1 MTTES
6 PTTEALP
13 VKGPERP
20 RTIEVT
26 LAGQKVTVKRL
37 STRAGLVVAK
47 TLLGYIAELRQPLM
61 DAARN
66 ADGLK
71 EEGPEKT
78 EKTLEI
84 AADMLAAL
92 NRVLKDEDFLKVIS
106 LLLGLP
112 IDTVAE
118 APLEDTKN
126 AVADV
131 FSINDMPALLKAAT
145 HIWQEIQNMGAK
157 L

>member
-1 MTTES
+1 M
-6 PTTEALP
+6 TTEAL
-13 VKGPERP
+13 KRP

-26 LAGQKVTVKRL
+26 LADQKITVSRL

-47 TLLGYIAELRQPLM
+47 TLLGYIAELREPITE
-61 DAARN
+61 AARN
-66 ADGLK
+66 ADQLQ

-92 NRVLKDEDFLKVIS
+92 NRVLKDDDFLKVIS
-106 LLLGLP
+106 LLLGLNP
-112 IDTVAE
+112 DVVGE
-118 APLEDTKN
+118 APLEDTMN
-126 AVADV
+126 AVADA
-131 FSINDMPALLKAAT
+131 FSINDMPALLKAGSR
-145 HIWQEIQNMGAK
+145 IWQEIQNMGAK

>member
-1 MTTES
+1 M
-6 PTTEALP
+6 TTEAL
-13 VKGPERP
+13 ERP

-47 TLLGYIAELRQPLM
+47 TLLGYIAELKEPLLE
-61 DAARN
+61 AARN
-66 ADGLK
+66 ADQIED
-71 EEGPEKT
+71 EEEEKT
-78 EKTLEI
+78 RKTLDI
-84 AADMLAAL
+84 AADILAAL

-106 LLLGLP
+106 LLLGQP

-118 APLEDTKN
+118 APLEDTMN
-126 AVADV
+126 AVADA
-131 FSINDMPALLKAAT
+131 FSINDMSALLRAAT
-145 HIWQEIQNMGAK
+145 HIWQEIQSLGAK

>member
-1 MTTES
+1 M
-6 PTTEALP
+6 TTEAL
-13 VKGPERP
+13 ERP

-47 TLLGYIAELRQPLM
+47 TLLGYIAELREPLIE
-61 DAARN
+61 AARN
-66 ADGLK
+66 ADQI
-71 EEGPEKT
+71 ENEGEEKT
-78 EKTLEI
+78 RKTLDI
-84 AADMLAAL
+84 AADILAAL

-106 LLLGLP
+106 LLLGQP

-118 APLEDTKN
+118 APLEDTMN
-126 AVADV
+126 AVADA
-131 FSINDMPALLKAAT
+131 FSINDMSALLRAAT
-145 HIWQEIQNMGAK
+145 HIWQEIQSLGVK

>member
-1 MTTES
+1 MI
-6 PTTEALP
+6 TEA
-13 VKGPERP
+13 PERP

-26 LAGQKVTVKRL
+26 LAGHKVTVKRL

-47 TLLGYIAELRQPLM
+47 TLLGYIAELREPILK
-61 DAARN
+61 AARS

-71 EEGPEKT
+71 EGPKKT
-78 EKTLEI
+78 DKTLEV

-118 APLEDTKN
+118 APLEDTMN
-126 AVADV
+126 AVADA

-145 HIWQEIQNMGAK
+145 HIWQEIQSLGAK

>member
-1 MTTES
+1 M
-6 PTTEALP
+6 TTEAL
-13 VKGPERP
+13 ERP

-61 DAARN
+61 DAARS
-66 ADGLK
+66 AAGLK

-92 NRVLKDEDFLKVIS
+92 NRVLKDEDFLKVLS

-112 IDTVAE
+112 PDTVAE
-118 APLEDTKN
+118 APLEDTMN
-126 AVADV
+126 AVADA
-131 FSINDMPALLKAAT
+131 FSINDMPALLKAASR
-145 HIWQEIQNMGAK
+145 IWQEIQNMGAK